1 MATTTNFGWTT
12 PDDTALVKDGA
23 SAIRTLGSSIDTS
36 MAQLKGGTT
45 GQILSKTSNTDMA
58 FTWIANDQGDI
69 TEVQAGTGISI
80 ASGTGPI
87 PVITNSFATA
97 IDAKGDI
104 VAGTGA
110 DTFARLA
117 VGTNGQY
124 LQADSTAAT
133 GLKWAT
139 LSQKVV
145 QIVTGTTTTETSNS
159 TSTYADT
166 NLTATITPTSASNTI
181 LVFVA
186 HSSCSKS
193 GNQQLYMRLMR
204 GATSIAGTIPFG
216 ENGGTARNSGGVPI
230 IYLDSPATTSA
241 TTYKTQFMA
250 SGNVADV
257 TVQYNNGRSTIVL
270 VEVGA

>member
-1 MATTTNFGWTT
+1 MTKARDLASNSTGSKPT
-12 PDDTALVKDGA
+12 LV
-23 SAIRTLGSSIDTS
+23 
-36 MAQLKGGTT
+36 
-45 GQILSKTSNTDMA
+45 
-58 FTWIANDQGDI
+58 
-69 TEVQAGTGISI
+69 
-80 ASGTGPI
+80 
-87 PVITNSFATA
+87 
-97 IDAKGDI
+97 DAKGDLL
-104 VAGTGA
+104 VGTAA
-110 DTFARLA
+110 DTADRLA
-117 VGTNGQY
+117 VGSNNTV
-124 LQADSTAAT
+124 LTADSTTAT

-139 LSQKVV
+139 ATQKVV

-270 VEVGA
+270 VEVAA